1 MSVDIRP
8 AVGDNITQGVVS
20 GAQCRRM
27 QKVWC
32 WNVNETIRY
41 PVYHD

>member
-8 AVGDNITQGVVS
+8 AVGDNITQADAS
-20 GAQCRRM
+20 GAQCRGM
-27 QKVWC
+27 QKLWC

-41 PVYHD
+41 L

>member
-1 MSVDIRP
+1 MSVDIRL
-8 AVGDNITQGVVS
+8 AIGDNITEGLDS
-20 GAQCRRM
+20 GAQCRGM

-41 PVYHD
+41 TCIS